1 MKQQEREGF
10 PGIQF
15 TGRTHPVHVVI
26 SGDPDYWTRPA
37 GPLRLQLPRPF
48 PPMVVAG
55 GFLGPQPARAAG
67 TEKRR
72 PGFGGQAVSRA
83 AVSQAITSACAGMRP
98 VQTTFPSITRP
109 GVEMMS

>member
-15 TGRTHPVHVVI
+15 TGRTHPVHAVI
-26 SGDPDYWTRPA
+26 SGDPNYWTRPS
-37 GPLRLQLPRPF
+37 GLLRLQLPRPF

-67 TEKRR
+67 IEKRR
-72 PGFGGQAVSRA
+72 PGFRHQAASRA
-83 AVSQAITSACAGMRP
+83 VVSQPVTSAGVGMRP
-98 VQTTFPSITRP
+98 AQTTFPSITRP
-109 GVEMMS
+109 GVERMS